1 MTTTWIIFT
10 HRFFVLFILTT
21 QTLYDTFKNVSSCYA
36 VFLYISFLYEIGFCF
51 FLSGFYYY
59 LSIYYYSVKLK
70 TNQIIISKAII
81 DISTNVVH

>member
-1 MTTTWIIFT
+1 M
-10 HRFFVLFILTT
+10 LF
-21 QTLYDTFKNVSSCYA
+21 
-36 VFLYISFLYEIGFCF
+36 FLYISFLYEIGFCF

-81 DISTNVVH
+81 DISTNVVHWFLLIQKKPGDVTLPAMF